1 MDQSFNIQDLL
12 NYAESRFQKILQA
25 IEQAPE
31 RNKNCMQTSLCKE
44 LVCNS
49 FFITVVISLIF
60 F

>member
-12 NYAESRFQKILQA
+12 DYAESRFRRILQA

-31 RNKNCMQTSLCKE
+31 TKKNDMQTSLCKE

-49 FFITVVISLIF
+49 FLKTVVISSIF